1 MHSKRLAGAMAAVL
15 AAMGAAAGSAE
26 AQAPINVYSAA
37 DAGLGT
43 LRQAINRANANANL
57 SVISFN
63 LPAAG
68 TVITPASDLP
78 AITFPVEIDGYTQ
91 PGSSQASA
99 GVAAVPGVLIDAVNT
114 TRALQL
120 STNNSLIRGIAIND
134 SSGVVAGP
142 DGIQITGNAN
152 RIEGNHIGTD
162 YAGAGWSNW
171 NLSTGVE
178 ITGQL
183 NVVGGDAPE
192 EANVISE
199 IDGDGVAIAANRNT
213 VVGNRIGLPYSGN
226 LSNLGNHDNGVSVAG
241 NENQIGKT
249 NEGERNV
256 VSDSSDHGVAIAGNR
271 NHVEGNYVGLDETG
285 ANGVGNVLDGV
296 HVVGNDNLVSGNMA
310 SANIAGVSLDGT
322 SNTVTANALG
332 TDAAMAA
339 AVPNTDGVRVVGG
352 NSNVIGG
359 DEEAERNFIAGN
371 NNSGVEIEAGQN
383 HRVEGNDIGSVTLPN
398 GDGVRVKS
406 SQNFVEDNLL
416 SGNRDV
422 GVKLD
427 GDAGGPPPLG
437 NVVDGNEI
445 AGNEQGVVVED
456 SHLNVVSGNTI
467 TGNLFEGVLIEAL
480 NLPNANGNSLTG
492 NTISDNG
499 FSGVRIEDATKTSS
513 ARWATRSTRSR
524 ATAGTA

>member
-1 MHSKRLAGAMAAVL
+1 MA
-15 AAMGAAAGSAE
+15 
-26 AQAPINVYSAA
+26 
-37 DAGLGT
+37 T
-43 LRQAINRANANANL
+43 
-57 SVISFN
+57 
-63 LPAAG
+63 
-68 TVITPASDLP
+68 
-78 AITFPVEIDGYTQ
+78 
-91 PGSSQASA
+91 
-99 GVAAVPGVLIDAVNT
+99 
-114 TRALQL
+114 
-120 STNNSLIRGIAIND
+120 
-134 SSGVVAGP
+134 
-142 DGIQITGNAN
+142 
-152 RIEGNHIGTD
+152 
-162 YAGAGWSNW
+162 
-171 NLSTGVE
+171 
-178 ITGQL
+178 
-183 NVVGGDAPE
+183 
-192 EANVISE
+192 
-199 IDGDGVAIAANRNT
+199 
-213 VVGNRIGLPYSGN
+213 
-226 LSNLGNHDNGVSVAG
+226 
-241 NENQIGKT
+241 
-249 NEGERNV
+249 
-256 VSDSSDHGVAIAGNR
+256 AGNR

-296 HVVGNDNLVSGNMA
+296 HVVGNDNLVSGNTA

-383 HRVEGNDIGSVTLPN
+383 HRVEGNGIVTLPN

-437 NVVDGNEI
+437 NVVDGNEV

-499 FSGVRIEDATKTSS
+499 FSGVRIEDADENLVGQVGDEVNTITGNGRDGVTVESGDDNAVVNNS
-513 ARWATRSTRSR
+513 IYANDELGIDLAGDEETANDGLLDLDAGANGLQNHPVIDSR
-524 ATAGTA
+524 ALVQVQPPRIPFPLVESEIGSDSAQRCGDRLPARVLPQRHVRRPRARPSSCSPRRT